1 MKLRW
6 IPVGIFLL
14 IGILLAVGLT
24 MDPRLV
30 PSPLV
35 GRPAPEFSLPHVKHP
50 ERTLS
55 RSDLLGQVSLFN
67 VWASWCQ
74 ACLDEHPVL
83 LSLQRSGEV
92 PIYGLN
98 YKDTKEAA
106 RRWLDD
112 LGDPYVATGFD
123 NAGRVGIEWGV
134 YGVPETYVVDAQGV
148 IRHKHI
154 GALTWE
160 TVAREI
166 LPLVRELGVQ
176 GQAGPA
182 GIESPSLSVDGGEL
196 AGAKDAGR

>member
-1 MKLRW
+1 MRHRW
-6 IPVGIFLL
+6 IPVAAFAL
-14 IGILLAVGLT
+14 ISILLAVGLT

-35 GRPAPEFSLPHVKHP
+35 GRPAPEFSLPHLKHP
-50 ERTLS
+50 EQTLS
-55 RSDLLGQVSLFN
+55 RSDLLGKVSLFN

-83 LSLQRSGEV
+83 VRLHQSGVV

-98 YKDTKEAA
+98 YKDTTEAA
-106 RRWLDD
+106 LRWLAD
-112 LGDPYVATGFD
+112 LGDPYVATAFD
-123 NAGRVGIEWGV
+123 QAGRVGIEWGV

-160 TVAREI
+160 TVTREI
-166 LPLVRELGVQ
+166 LPLVRELGAQ
-176 GQAGPA
+176 AQAGLA
-182 GIESPSLSVDGGEL
+182 DIENAPLSVDRGEPP
-196 AGAKDAGR
+196 AGRDAVR